1 MWAASNSVRSVKTRF
16 RLPIS
21 PAAEK
26 TNMRPAL
33 FDSTFVTLGK
43 GRLACIKRIPSENAA
58 FLFAKA
64 PMAQPRHIV
73 FVRGRQPVN
82 SRHRYEGIRSGE
94 CRGPAT
100 GRGVYPLE
108 EINPQKRPL
117 PLRYVFSFSAFNQ
130 HQPAWTAAAASASGM

>member
-73 FVRGRQPVN
+73 FVLCAADSQQILV
-82 SRHRYEGIRSGE
+82 
-94 CRGPAT
+94 T
-100 GRGVYPLE
+100 GTRESALANAAGQQLDAVY
-108 EINPQKRPL
+108 I
-117 PLRYVFSFSAFNQ
+117 
-130 HQPAWTAAAASASGM
+130 H